1 MLIRNGRI
9 SASISVRRYNMKLA
23 VVTFHNG
30 FSPND
35 VGGVSSAPIYLADQL
50 RRIFDDVDLITLR
63 DTKSYL
69 SPIASGVRFSN
80 DPSILEEYDFVIF
93 TIPGLTY
100 EKYDERTP
108 NKYVDVLNHAKKFTF
123 IFNEENDLKMYPYHK
138 NFVFHPNLAFL
149 TFNCP
154 GMVDSFKEYVDAIG
168 DWEYVSFSPILPSK
182 DVILEKA
189 KEKRDQIMSTCRWTT
204 SKRIYEYLSMSDE
217 FVERGIEVFAAGAH
231 QSYWY
236 NLKMEELPTDKYTDL
251 GYFEPSQIPA
261 LLHDVKYHWNFLFQM
276 RGMGQRTHK
285 PRLEIATMEAIREGC
300 LPVICEEFT
309 PDWLGHDSAV
319 RLSKNNY
326 TDIPE
331 VIGNMSDE
339 ERLGRISRLYDLVE
353 ENITK
358 HYQDIAEHIKKY
370 V

>member
-1 MLIRNGRI
+1 MRLC
-9 SASISVRRYNMKLA
+9 VC
-23 VVTFHNG
+23 TFHNG

-35 VGGVSSAPIYLADQL
+35 IGGVSSAPIYLADQL
-50 RRIFDDVDLITLR
+50 RRVFEEVDLITLR
-63 DTKSYL
+63 DTKNYL
-69 SPIASGVRFSN
+69 SPIAEGVKFSN
-80 DPSILEEYDFVIF
+80 DPSILEDYDFVIF

-154 GMVDSFKEYVDAIG
+154 GMVESFQEYVEKIG
-168 DWEYVSFSPILPSK
+168 DWDYVSFSPILPSK
-182 DVILEKA
+182 EEILEKA
-189 KEKRDQIMSTCRWTT
+189 KNKKDKIMSTCRWTT
-204 SKRIYEYLSMSDE
+204 SKRIFEYLSMTED
-217 FVERGIEVFAAGAH
+217 FIKNGIEVHAAGSH

-236 NLKMEELPTDKYTDL
+236 NLRMEELPSQRYTDH
-251 GYFEPSQIPA
+251 GYFEPSQIPE
-261 LLHDVKYHWNFLFQM
+261 LLKDVKYHWNFLFQV

-309 PDWLGHDSAV
+309 PDWVGFDSAV
-319 RLSKNNY
+319 RLSKKNY

-331 VIGNMSDE
+331 ILGKISDE
-339 ERLGRISRLYDLVE
+339 ERLERISRLYDLVE
-353 ENITK
+353 ENITN
-358 HYQDIAEHIKKY
+358 HYSELADHIKK
-370 V
+370 VVAE